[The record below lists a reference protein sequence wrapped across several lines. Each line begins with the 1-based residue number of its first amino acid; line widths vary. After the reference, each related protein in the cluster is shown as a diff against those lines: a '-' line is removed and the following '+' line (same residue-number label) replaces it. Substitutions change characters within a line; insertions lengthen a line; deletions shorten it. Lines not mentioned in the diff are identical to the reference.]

1 MTDIKSLLLRTAIRS
16 GYYPSLWFSR
26 AMWLLGRWHWWDQ
39 VEGGLLFGAVP
50 SPREL
55 RQLATMG
62 VGAVV
67 NLCEEFEGHTRELAA
82 AGLVQLH
89 LPTLDY
95 HCPTEDDL
103 VRGITFIFEHRS
115 ATTSVYVHCKAGR
128 GRSAAMVLCY
138 LMAAHGI
145 DAREAYA
152 RVKAARSHVTPGL
165 YGRPGVRA
173 IESRVCAGEWSDA
186 AAAPAT
192 GSKKPTIKLR

>member
-26 AMWLLGRWHWWDQ
+26 TMWLLGRWHWWDQ
-39 VEGGLLFGAVP
+39 VEDGLLFGAVP
-50 SPREL
+50 SRREV
-55 RQLATMG
+55 RQLAAMG

-67 NLCEEFEGHTRELAA
+67 NLCEEFDGHTRELPS
-82 AGLVQLH
+82 LNVVQLD

-95 HCPTEDDL
+95 HCPTERHL
-103 VRGITFIFEHRS
+103 IRGIAFIIEHRS
-115 ATTSVYVHCKAGR
+115 AATPVYVHCKAGR
-128 GRSAAMVLCY
+128 GRSATMVLCY

-145 DAREAYA
+145 DAQEAYA
-152 RVKAARSHVTPGL
+152 RVKASRPHVTRGL
-165 YGRPGVRA
+165 YDRPGVRA
-173 IESRVCAGEWSDA
+173 IESRVCAGEWSHV

>member
-1 MTDIKSLLLRTAIRS
+1 MTAIKSLLLRSAIRS

-39 VEGGLLFGAVP
+39 VEDGLLFGAVP
-50 SPREL
+50 SRREV
-55 RQLATMG
+55 RQLATLG

-67 NLCEEFEGHTRELAA
+67 NLCEEFDGHTCELAA
-82 AGLVQLH
+82 SGVVHLH

-95 HCPTEDDL
+95 HCPTEPDL
-103 VRGITFIFEHRS
+103 VRGISFILEHRS

-128 GRSAAMVLCY
+128 GRSATMVLCY

-152 RVKAARSHVTPGL
+152 RVKAARPHVTRGL
-165 YGRPGVRA
+165 YDLPGVRA
-173 IESRVCAGEWSDA
+173 IESRVRAGEWSHDA
-186 AAAPAT
+186 AAPVR
-192 GSKKPTIKLR
+192 GSKKPTSKLR